1 MPRADRAH
9 EYVYRRLNNSG
20 LTSVVNAGRTLHA
33 LRILRNKADYDVDRP
48 LPSAALDAVSD
59 AESILQIL
67 DGLTPTKRTQITDAM
82 KLYEQQIGDVTWK
95 P

>member
-1 MPRADRAH
+1 
-9 EYVYRRLNNSG
+9 
-20 LTSVVNAGRTLHA
+20 
-33 LRILRNKADYDVDRP
+33 VDRP